1 MKVKFHIFSLFQHL
15 LNFNQKKEKQKKNCN
30 QLGFF
35 AHLILK
41 TRSN

>member
-15 LNFNQKKEKQKKNCN
+15 LNFNQKKNCN